1 MKQINPSII
10 KPLKETL
17 STIYWTKSDLK
28 SFLYSCFRPET
39 ISIIDTLI
47 LQNINIILSKNWLI
61 EWLNEKIYTNWI

>member
-28 SFLYSCFRPET
+28 SFLYSCFRRSEEHT
-39 ISIIDTLI
+39 S
-47 LQNINIILSKNWLI
+47 
-61 EWLNEKIYTNWI
+61 